1 MKENKYGWWMHTVGL
16 TVGIGILVLLIYHSG
31 FERFWQLVSRV
42 SLSRL
47 GAAILLYALSW
58 AARTWRLRLFTRQA
72 GKELKIG
79 DLFKLQVS
87 GFALNV
93 LLPAKLG
100 DLAFIGY
107 LKMRGIRL
115 GRAAAIALQNRILDL
130 LAVLLLALP
139 GMFRLV
145 RRSLVSSQSA
155 PPWAAVSFALG
166 LTALVV
172 VFGLVILDRRLKLS
186 RLLRR
191 WGEGKKTRWLRT
203 AVSKI
208 DDAYVGYHEIVR
220 DRRLLGGSVLLSLV
234 IWCFEALTCLTVVT
248 ALGRRISLAA
258 VMLGVCLAN
267 VGKSVPPIPGGLGIY
282 EGILAAVLVL
292 FGLPFEAAVAAAVL
306 DALLKKGFNLVWGI
320 PATAVMGVQLKE
332 VVRMAQKA
340 GKGEE

>member
-1 MKENKYGWWMHTVGL
+1 MKEDKHGWWMHAVGL
-16 TVGIGILVLLIYHSG
+16 TVGIGIVVWLIYHSG
-31 FERFWQLVSRV
+31 FGRFWQLVSRV
-42 SLSRL
+42 SLSWL
-47 GAAILLYALSW
+47 GVAILLYALSW

-107 LKMRGIRL
+107 LKMQGLRL

-139 GMFRLV
+139 GMCQLL
-145 RRSLVSSQSA
+145 RRSLASSQFA
-155 PPWAAVSFALG
+155 PRWIAVSFALG
-166 LTALVV
+166 LTALLAVS
-172 VFGLVILDRRLKLS
+172 GLVILDRRLKLS

-191 WGEGKKTRWLRT
+191 WGEGRQKRWLRT
-203 AVSKI
+203 ALFKI

-220 DRRLLGGSVLLSLV
+220 DRRLLGGSVLLSLI

-248 ALGRRISLAA
+248 ALGLEISLAA
-258 VMLGVCLAN
+258 VMLGICLAN

-282 EGILAAVLVL
+282 EGILSAVLVL
-292 FGLPFEAAVAAAVL
+292 FGLPFEAAVAAAIL

-332 VVRMAQKA
+332 VIGMARRANKDE
-340 GKGEE
+340 G